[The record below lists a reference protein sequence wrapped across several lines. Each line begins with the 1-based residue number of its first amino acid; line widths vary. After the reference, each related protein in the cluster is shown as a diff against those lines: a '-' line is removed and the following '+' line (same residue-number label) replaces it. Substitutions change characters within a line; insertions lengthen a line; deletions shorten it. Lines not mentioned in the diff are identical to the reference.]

1 MKKLDRISMSVR
13 FEKICNGERTVIQVA
28 GDLRGRGVV
37 ELERLC
43 REVSGPIS
51 LDLLTLRSSDDQ
63 GVTLIKELAGKGV
76 ELTGVTPYM
85 DLLLR

>member
-1 MKKLDRISMSVR
+1 MKKQDRISMSVR

-43 REVSGPIS
+43 REISGPIS

-63 GVTLIKELAGKGV
+63 GVTLIKELARKGV
-76 ELTGVTPYM
+76 DICGVSPYM
-85 DLLLR
+85 DLLLK